1 MKLYEYTAAPNP
13 LRVRMFLAEKEI
25 EIEKVQIDLGKGEQ
39 FSEAFRKINPLC
51 DVPVLQLD
59 DGTCISQVNAICRYF
74 EEAYPDTPLF
84 GRNAV
89 ECAMVESQDHQAQIG
104 IGMAGAEVFRNTSPG
119 FKDRALTGPHNYAQI
134 PALAERGLLRVGHAF
149 EDLNKHFAQSQFM
162 VGDYFSIADI
172 TAYAFIGFAR
182 WSKLTIPEQCTDLQR
197 WFNDVKSRPSAQA

>member
-13 LRVRMFLAEKEI
+13 LRVRIFLAEKQI

-39 FSEAFRKINPLC
+39 FSEAFEKINPLC

-89 ECAMVESQDHQAQIG
+89 ECAQVESRNHQIQIG
-104 IGMAGAEVFRNTSPG
+104 IEYGAGYLEIQLLAS
-119 FKDRALTGPHNYAQI
+119 KSCLTRPHNYAQI
-134 PALAERGLLRVGHAF
+134 PALAERGRLLRVGHAF
-149 EDLNKHFAQSQFM
+149 EDLNRHLGHNQFM
-162 VGDYFSIADI
+162 VV
-172 TAYAFIGFAR
+172 
-182 WSKLTIPEQCTDLQR
+182 TIFPSPILPCTRLLALL
-197 WFNDVKSRPSAQA
+197 NGPN